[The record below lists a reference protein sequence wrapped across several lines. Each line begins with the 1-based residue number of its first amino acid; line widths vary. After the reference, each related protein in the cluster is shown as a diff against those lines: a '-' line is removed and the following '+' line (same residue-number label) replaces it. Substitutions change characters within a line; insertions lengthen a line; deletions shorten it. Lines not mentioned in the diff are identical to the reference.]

1 MSLKNKK
8 IILGIT
14 GSIAAYKAILLVRLL
29 KKEGALVRVVM
40 TKAAEKF
47 VSPLVLSTFSQ
58 NNVWIEFDES
68 NNWNNHVELGLWGDV
83 FVIAPAS
90 CNTLSKMSLGL
101 CDNILVA
108 TYLSARCP
116 VIIAPAM
123 DEDMYNH
130 PSTQGA
136 LDKLKTYGNTV
147 LSVNEGELASGL
159 IGKGRML
166 EPEEIVQYLKEN
178 TFRGKQF
185 SKKKVLITAG
195 PTYEL
200 IDPVRYISNFSTGK
214 MGVCLAEE
222 LFLQG
227 ADVTLITGPIQA
239 EINIKGLKV
248 IHVQTAAEMEQACVA
263 EMNIADV
270 IFMSAAVA
278 DYTPIEKAEEKIKK
292 KDSLITLSLHKTN
305 DILARLG
312 QMKKEKQLLI
322 GFALETE
329 NEELNAIEKMKSKNT
344 DYIVLN
350 SLRDKGAGFGL
361 HTNKVSIYSKHGQK
375 NNLNLN
381 TKEEIAKEII
391 EIILGEGGN
400 TLI

>member
-29 KKEGALVRVVM
+29 KKEGALVRIVM
-40 TKAAEKF
+40 TKAAERF

-68 NNWNNHVELGLWGDV
+68 NNWNNHVELGLWGDL
-83 FVIAPAS
+83 FIIAPAS
-90 CNTLSKMSLGL
+90 CNTISKMSLGI

-116 VIIAPAM
+116 VILAPAM
-123 DEDMYNH
+123 DEDMYVH
-130 PSTQGA
+130 PSTQVA
-136 LDKLKTYGNTV
+136 LEKLRSYGNIV

-166 EPEEIVQYLKEN
+166 EPEEIIQYVKEN

-185 SKKKVLITAG
+185 SNKKVLITAG

-222 LFLQG
+222 FYLQG
-227 ADVTLITGPIQA
+227 ADVTLITGPIQVT
-239 EINIKGLKV
+239 INIKGLKV
-248 IHVQTAAEMEQACVA
+248 IHVQTAAEMEQACLS
-263 EMNIADV
+263 EMKNVDI
-270 IFMSAAVA
+270 IIMSAAVA
-278 DYTPIEKAEEKIKK
+278 DYTPIEKAKEKIKK
-292 KDSLITLSLHKTN
+292 KGDLLSVSLQKTT
-305 DILARLG
+305 DILAKLG
-312 QMKKEKQLLI
+312 QMKKEDQLLI

-329 NEELNAIEKMKSKNT
+329 NEEFNAIEKMKNKNT

-350 SLRDKGAGFGL
+350 SLREKGAGFGL
-361 HTNKVSIYSKHGQK
+361 DTNKVSIFSKTGSK
-375 NNLNLN
+375 FALEL
-381 TKEEIAKEII
+381 KSKVEISKEII
-391 EIILGEGGN
+391 QIIFN
-400 TLI
+400 